1 MSLGNNVT
9 RNIAARRQLSRVIHG
24 LTVGLDCRPIALLLG
39 TGVQVQT
46 ADVK

>member
-1 MSLGNNVT
+1 MSLGNNAT

-39 TGVQVQT
+39 TGLQVQT